1 MEIIDVES
9 DPAIPLKDR
18 ARYWHYEFTEAGQV
32 ADALRRFL
40 EALEG
45 AGG

>member
-1 MEIIDVES
+1 MTKVIM
-9 DPAIPLKDR
+9 AAGKR
-18 ARYWHYEFTEAGQV
+18 RRWARYWHYEFTEAGQV